1 METRAGRLEIPA
13 GTGQRSAAIRW
24 VFGRQPLAAHVA
36 LVGYE
41 ARYTSSDH
49 HVRRLTVQLY
59 ASLGARVDDGWEVLV
74 NGWMDLSDKNSD
86 DPFTGW
92 IDYLLFVQLPS
103 LTPLPVAP
111 VVTVVVSPLMS

>member
-13 GTGQRSAAIRW
+13 GTGRRSASIRW
-24 VFGRQPLAAHVA
+24 VFGQQPAAAHVA

-59 ASLGARVDDGWEVLV
+59 ASLGGRVDDGWEVLV
-74 NGWMDLSDKNSD
+74 TGWMDLSDQNSD
-86 DPFTGW
+86 DPFMGW
-92 IDYLLFVQLPS
+92 IDYLLFVEFS
-103 LTPLPVAP
+103 RLTVPPVPL
-111 VVTVVVSPLMS
+111 VTVVISPP